1 MMGVPSWLWNAISNS
16 VYGMQALD
24 ALWATYCVLV
34 IFLQLS
40 RKGFRN
46 DKQQDAFLDEL
57 EKSMLQGDLQT
68 AEAMCEA
75 DRRALPQLCR
85 LGLAN
90 IHFDLSKVQDLLMER
105 FQQDILTD
113 IENKINWINNVIKT
127 APMLGLLGTVL
138 GMMAAF
144 GKLATPGVTVEPAML
159 ANDIA
164 FALITT
170 AVGLF
175 ICIPCL
181 LVIAK
186 IGISLRNFESMV
198 TVGLNRFLDALAIA
212 QKQAAARQR

>member
-1 MMGVPSWLWNAISNS
+1 MAGVPSWIWEFISNS

-24 ALWATYCVLV
+24 ALWATYCVMV
-34 IFLQLS
+34 ILLQLS

-57 EKSMLQGDLQT
+57 EKSLLQGDLQS
-68 AEAMCEA
+68 AETLCDS

-90 IHFDLSKVQDLLMER
+90 IQFDLAKVQDLLMER

-144 GKLATPGVTVEPAML
+144 GKLASVKNVEPAML

-175 ICIPCL
+175 ITIPCL
-181 LVIAK
+181 LAVAK

-198 TVGLNRFLDALAIA
+198 TVGLNRFLDAFAVA
-212 QKQAAARQR
+212 QKQAAVRQR

>member
-1 MMGVPSWLWNAISNS
+1 MMGVPSWLWEVISNS

-46 DKQQDAFLDEL
+46 DQKQDEFLDEL
-57 EKSMLQGDLQT
+57 EKSLLQGDIQS
-68 AEAMCEA
+68 AEALCES

-85 LGLAN
+85 LALAN
-90 IHFDLSKVQDLLMER
+90 IQFDISKVQDLLMER
-105 FQQDILTD
+105 FQRDILTD

-144 GKLATPGVTVEPAML
+144 GKLASVKNVEPAML

-186 IGISLRNFESMV
+186 IGISLRNFESMI
-198 TVGLNRFLDALAIA
+198 TVGLNRFLDVFAIV
-212 QKQAAARQR
+212 QKQQAARQR